1 MGGSHVQGHPQGTLS
16 SVQGWVGPYV
26 ATVSSPCLTVPA
38 GGSLRLD
45 CLCSVARAE
54 RPRAS
59 RESGMLVPA
68 RQSVPRDQPRQE
80 PWAPGLTS
88 SRLTERRMCCHHAT
102 REDFHLLRVHRMSR
116 PRSLAR
122 NSYHTLMSLC
132 PLSVFL
138 TRLQAAVGQSQCPA
152 PHSDPRLQCVGAGV
166 LWGGLLGSAVPKAPA
181 ASGLMRPSSAFVSEP
196 LSKRRGGR

>member
-1 MGGSHVQGHPQGTLS
+1 MWPPFLRPASLCLR
-16 SVQGWVGPYV
+16 V
-26 ATVSSPCLTVPA
+26 ALCASTVRAAWLVPNA
-38 GGSLRLD
+38 RVPLGSLGCW
-45 CLCSVARAE
+45 CLPDRVCRMTSL
-54 RPRAS
+54 P
-59 RESGMLVPA
+59 
-68 RQSVPRDQPRQE
+68 QE

-88 SRLTERRMCCHHAT
+88 SRLTERRMCCHRAT

-116 PRSLAR
+116 PRSLAH

-166 LWGGLLGSAVPKAPA
+166 LWGGLLGSAVPKALA

-196 LSKRRGGR
+196 LYKRRGGR